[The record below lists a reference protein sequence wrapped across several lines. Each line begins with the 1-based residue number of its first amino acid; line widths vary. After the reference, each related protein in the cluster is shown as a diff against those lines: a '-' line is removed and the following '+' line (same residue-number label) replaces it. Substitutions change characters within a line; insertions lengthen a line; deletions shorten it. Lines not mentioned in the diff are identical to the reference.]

1 MLTDPLLPSSI
12 CEPMM
17 SQPELNV
24 PPAKFRVSKAD
35 AVVTDADEL
44 DGMPVVFED
53 GSDHLSEG
61 SVTAVDVK

>member
-1 MLTDPLLPSSI
+1 
-12 CEPMM
+12 MM